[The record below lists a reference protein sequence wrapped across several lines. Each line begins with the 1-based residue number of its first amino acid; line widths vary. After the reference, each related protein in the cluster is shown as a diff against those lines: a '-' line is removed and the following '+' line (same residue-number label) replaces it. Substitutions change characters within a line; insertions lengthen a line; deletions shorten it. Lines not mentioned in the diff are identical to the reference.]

1 MHRTVTRAAATQR
14 GVAAPGF
21 LRWAPFVFTVLFMA
35 AVLLQA
41 QTAPLD
47 LLRYAAYVVLAV
59 VLPGTLVYRSLRRH
73 PFTLVEDV
81 AMGAAVGLA
90 LELAAWALFSV
101 LGIRGWVFLWPVLV
115 LIPYAVVPALR
126 RHWVVR
132 GYRAV
137 PLGWSWTIAGVIC
150 FFTVYL
156 AVVFL
161 DRNPILPTSDG
172 TLQYL
177 DLPYQL
183 SLAGEATHRFPV
195 DLPQAAGEPLYYHWF
210 AYVHMAMTAM
220 VGHIDLPVVALRLA
234 IPALCAFTVLLTG
247 VVGWRVSRRPLAGAV
262 AAILFFAVGEF
273 NFTDPFQ
280 FLFGSQVTF
289 VIWHGMSMIYSW
301 ALLVAVIAP
310 MAEIVRRGMSHVDG
324 VPAMGR
330 GAYGVAAILL
340 VASSGAKA
348 SSLPVVLGAIAFTF
362 VALLIADRRV
372 PWSTVWFGLLA
383 VGAQVFA
390 VAVIFRFQTYG
401 VSIGP
406 LQGLKPY
413 WADAHGA
420 AVPLVVLGVF
430 AAFLL
435 NMQLRTFGI
444 APLLWKRRLRLEPEQ
459 WLLLGGGLAG
469 PAIYLVFSQP
479 SSGNQYFTRSGF
491 AFAVILSAWGFAEV
505 YERAR
510 LSRAGALWLGGFAAL
525 FAVLTIW
532 AQLEFAQPQPAGDAF
547 TPLVSLL
554 TWAGVLAVIGVVGA
568 LAWRL
573 WGASF
578 PGLRGRGAVVLLT
591 AILVAGAP
599 GLIMDEVKSA
609 RYPNGGAY
617 APVPLPKSRVDAA
630 RYVLQHSAPTD
641 VVATNVHCLQM
652 YGDICDPRSFWLSAY
667 SERSVL
673 VEGWG
678 FAPRQSLGD
687 PFAPFW
693 DQAKL
698 KLNDEAFSA
707 PSASLLSQLRDR
719 YDVHWLVVDRQV
731 APESPQL
738 AAYASK
744 VYDNGRVAVYH
755 LP

>member
-1 MHRTVTRAAATQR
+1 MNRAVTRPAATRRAVVQ
-14 GVAAPGF
+14 PG
-21 LRWAPFVFTVLFMA
+21 LVRWAPFVFTVLFMA

-41 QTAPLD
+41 QTSPLD
-47 LLRYAAYVVLAV
+47 LLRYAAYITLAV
-59 VLPGTLVYRSLRRH
+59 VLPGTLIYRSLRRN
-73 PFTLVEDV
+73 PFTLVEDL

-101 LGIRGWVFLWPVLV
+101 LDLRGWVFLWPLLV
-115 LIPYAVVPALR
+115 AIPYAAVPALR

-132 GYRAV
+132 GYRTV

-150 FFTVYL
+150 FFTLYL

-195 DLPQAAGEPLYYHWF
+195 ELPQVAGDPLYYHWF
-210 AYVHMAMTAM
+210 AYVHMGMTAM

-247 VVGWRVSRRPLAGAV
+247 VVGWRVSRRPYVGAV

-310 MAEIVRRGMSHVDG
+310 MADIVRRGLSKVDD
-324 VPAMGR
+324 VPEIGR
-330 GAYGVAAILL
+330 GAYGIAAILL
-340 VASSGAKA
+340 LASSGAKA
-348 SSLPVVLGAIAFTF
+348 SSLPVLLGAIAFTF
-362 VALLIADRRV
+362 VVLLIVHRRI
-372 PWSTVWFGLLA
+372 PWSTVWLGLLA
-383 VGAQVFA
+383 LGAQIFA
-390 VAVIFRFQTYG
+390 IAVIFHFQTYG
-401 VSIGP
+401 VSFGP

-413 WADAHGA
+413 WADAHGVTA
-420 AVPLVVLGVF
+420 LLVVLGVF

-435 NMQLRTFGI
+435 NMELRTFGI
-444 APLLWKRRLRLEPEQ
+444 APLLWKRGLRLEPEQ
-459 WLLLGGGLAG
+459 WLLLGGGVAG

-491 AFAVILSAWGFAEV
+491 TFAVILSAWGFGEV

-510 LSRAGALWLGGFAAL
+510 LSRTGTLWLGGFAAV
-525 FAVLTIW
+525 FAVFTIW
-532 AQLEFAQPQPAGDAF
+532 AQLSFAQPMPAGDAF

-554 TWAGVLAVIGVVGA
+554 RWAGVLALIGLVGGIV
-568 LAWRL
+568 WRVL
-573 WGASF
+573 GASF
-578 PGLRGRGAVVLLT
+578 PRLRGRGAVVLLT

-617 APVPLPKSRVDAA
+617 TPVPLPKSRVDAA
-630 RYVLQHSAPTD
+630 RYVMQHSAPTD

-693 DQAKL
+693 DQARL

-707 PSASLLSQLRDR
+707 PSVGVLAQLRDQ
-719 YDVHWLVVDRQV
+719 YDVRWLVVDREV
-731 APESPQL
+731 SVESPEL
-738 AAYASK
+738 ANLATK
-744 VYDNGRVAVYH
+744 VYDNGRMAVYH
-755 LP
+755 V